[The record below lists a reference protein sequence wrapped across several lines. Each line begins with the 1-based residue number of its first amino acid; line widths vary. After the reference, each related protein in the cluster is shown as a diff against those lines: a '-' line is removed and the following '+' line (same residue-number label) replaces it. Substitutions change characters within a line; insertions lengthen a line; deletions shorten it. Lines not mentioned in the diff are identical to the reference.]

1 MQNRSIRGR
10 RRRRGSEDAAAER
23 ARTSPGAA
31 PPRARQLSRP
41 APSLPAR
48 RGRERTRFWRSRCQS
63 PGGGCRASTLR
74 RNGGFRTID
83 GATRARGSPRRPRNR
98 IRRVCG
104 ATCAPR
110 KSIVFRRRRDVAA
123 VGHVAAAVR
132 RRRQARTVPPERR
145 PLRPQRARNAQGER
159 RERSSHR
166 RCLSTRY
173 EVALRCMRQR
183 DPTLRLTTTTSD
195 CRRTTTLK
203 IVATLEQALN

>member
-1 MQNRSIRGR
+1 MAV
-10 RRRRGSEDAAAER
+10 RRRGSEDAAAER
-23 ARTSPGAA
+23 ARTSPRAA
-31 PPRARQLSRP
+31 PPRARQRSRP

-48 RGRERTRFWRSRCQS
+48 RGRERTRFWRPVSL
-63 PGGGCRASTLR
+63 PKFGGGGCRASTLR
-74 RNGGFRTID
+74 SNGGFRAID

-110 KSIVFRRRRDVAA
+110 KAIVFRRRRDVAA

-145 PLRPQRARNAQGER
+145 PLRPQRARDAQGER

-183 DPTLRLTTTTSD
+183 DPTLRLTTTSN

-203 IVATLEQALN
+203 IVATLEHALN